1 MKALRHGALTYDL
14 MQKFISEKLESQHN
28 VKDLYIKV
36 SDFNELGK
44 LMPEQIVNWQCDDNT
59 CSFTISGMA
68 DIKMHYKERIN
79 PEKVIIAS
87 EKAPFDFEI
96 MITLEEADDIGI
108 TLCQTILSADLNP
121 MLSMLASRPLK
132 HLVETINSRLAL

>member
-1 MKALRHGALTYDL
+1 
-14 MQKFISEKLESQHN
+14 MQKFISEKLESQHH
-28 VKDLYIKV
+28 VKDLYKKI
-36 SDFNELGK
+36 SDFNQLSK
-44 LMPEQIVNWQCDDNT
+44 LMPEQIINWQCDDDT

-68 DIKMHYKERIN
+68 DISMRYKVRVS
-79 PEKVIIAS
+79 PDKVIVAS

-96 MITLEEADDIGI
+96 IITLEEVDVTGS